1 MSLKS
6 REPVPRPGRLG
17 QPDDGLGRQ
26 GFFVAQA
33 HPIVGPGV
41 LVGRRA
47 VRQIGLGAIA
57 DEEQVPEG
65 LNPVALP
72 AVTEKRRHR
81 YLEVL
86 AQQIQHRRLDGG
98 HRVYGYAQVERLRP
112 PSTGVAVGER
122 APHVVEHGVVVADAA
137 AGHDRAGILQGA
149 LDGFAARHLADAGV
163 AVGVG
168 EDHQVPGEERA
179 VRTTEVQQHAVV
191 AGDRNHRHLADN
203 RNSHRI
209 LLIFMTQ
216 TICRRWPRAGPRETP
231 CLPWCAARRRS
242 RARGAGSVARRVLT
256 R

>member
-6 REPVPRPGRLG
+6 ENPYPRPGRLG
-17 QPDDGLGRQ
+17 QPDDGVGRQ

-33 HPIVGPGV
+33 HPFVGP

-72 AVTEKRRHR
+72 AVTEKCRHR
-81 YLEVL
+81 HLEVL
-86 AQQIQHRRLDGG
+86 AQQIQHRRLNGR
-98 HRVYGYAQVERLRP
+98 HRVYGYAEVECLRP
-112 PSTGVAVGER
+112 PSAGVAVGER

-137 AGHDRAGILQGA
+137 ADHDRAGILQGA

-168 EDHQVPGEERA
+168 EEHQVPGEERA
-179 VRTTEVQQHAVV
+179 VR
-191 AGDRNHRHLADN
+191 NH
-203 RNSHRI
+203 
-209 LLIFMTQ
+209 
-216 TICRRWPRAGPRETP
+216 
-231 CLPWCAARRRS
+231 
-242 RARGAGSVARRVLT
+242 
-256 R
+256 